1 MLRQIAREEGFAAL
15 WSGWAPRVLFH
26 IPSAAVCWGIY
37 ESAKR
42 LLGGRQQQQQQQQ

>member
-1 MLRQIAREEGFAAL
+1 VLRQIAREEGVAAL

-26 IPSAAVCWGIY
+26 VPSAAVCWGIY

-42 LLGGRQQQQQQQQ
+42 LLAPRH